1 MLHPRFPPLTSPRN
15 CPTEIILLVWR
26 LVPQVKAA
34 QEGMA
39 RRASCKSA
47 FDLQSPPHKREKSG
61 PEQRR
66 SCHILWDST
75 DGLGLHTWDRYT
87 ELGKRGQSTLPALSR
102 VPSASD
108 QNYIIL
114 APLNPGSQVGLAWLW
129 ALLAPASVLSSITSK
144 YLLILQA
151 TPLSFGGAF
160 TVFLKHF
167 PQDSPQ
173 GYGDD
178 VRSVPPAQAHTARHC
193 SHFLLQNYFFPL
205 PEVLWLGWV
214 WHVNFC
220 SWLLSLSLRRAAGD
234 RVPSVPYSC

>member
-1 MLHPRFPPLTSPRN
+1 MEEEEEGWRGWGARERGRGFGGRKGCGAHVWTRMLHPRFPLLTSPRN

-151 TPLSFGGAF
+151 TPLSF
-160 TVFLKHF
+160 VEL
-167 PQDSPQ
+167 SPF
-173 GYGDD
+173 
-178 VRSVPPAQAHTARHC
+178 S
-193 SHFLLQNYFFPL
+193 
-205 PEVLWLGWV
+205 
-214 WHVNFC
+214 
-220 SWLLSLSLRRAAGD
+220 
-234 RVPSVPYSC
+234 